1 MKFQGKL
8 RDISI
13 DYQTK
18 KPIISFLVSSN
29 INSLEEIEN
38 ENTLD
43 IEAIKPKRKRS
54 LNANNYCW
62 KLITEI
68 GNKLRLSKE
77 EVYLKMLKEYGQSE
91 MVSVLSEINVTGYF
105 NYFDIAGT
113 SILNGKEFTHY
124 KIYKGSSEYD
134 TKEMSI
140 FIDGIVQEAQE
151 LGIVTDTPEQI
162 KMYKENWR
170 NK

>member
-1 MKFQGKL
+1 MNFKGRVK
-8 RDISI
+8 DISI

-18 KPIISFLVSSN
+18 QPIISFLVSSN

-38 ENTLD
+38 EPVLEIDAN
-43 IEAIKPKRKRS
+43 KPKRKRS

-68 GNKLRLSKE
+68 GNKMRLGKD

-91 MVSVLSEINVTGYF
+91 MISVLSEIDIKGYF
-105 NYFDIAGT
+105 NYYDVAGT
-113 SILNGKEFTHY
+113 SRLNGKDFTHY

-140 FIDGIVQEAQE
+140 FIDGIVQEAKE
-151 LGIVTDTPEQI
+151 LGIVTETPEQI
-162 KMYKENWR
+162 KMYKECW
-170 NK
+170 KVE

>member
-1 MKFQGKL
+1 MKMQGTLKDL
-8 RDISI
+8 SRDYSSG
-13 DYQTK
+13 
-18 KPIISFLVSSN
+18 KPIISFLLNSN
-29 INSLEEIEN
+29 INSLEDIEN
-38 ENTLD
+38 APVLD
-43 IEAIKPKRKRS
+43 IEAKKHRNKRS

-68 GNKLRLSKE
+68 GDKLRLSKE

-170 NK
+170 

>member
-1 MKFQGKL
+1 MIFKGRVK
-8 RDISI
+8 DISI

-18 KPIISFLVSSN
+18 QPIISFLVSSN
-29 INSLEEIEN
+29 ISSLEEIEN
-38 ENTLD
+38 EPVLEIDAN
-43 IEAIKPKRKRS
+43 KPKKKRS

-68 GNKLRLSKE
+68 GNKMRLGKD
-77 EVYLKMLKEYGQSE
+77 EVYLQMLKEYGQSE

-162 KMYKENWR
+162 KMYKECW
-170 NK
+170 KS

>member
-1 MKFQGKL
+1 MKMQGTLKDL
-8 RDISI
+8 SRDYSSG
-13 DYQTK
+13 
-18 KPIISFLVSSN
+18 KPIISFLLNSN
-29 INSLEEIEN
+29 INSLEDIEN
-38 ENTLD
+38 APVLD
-43 IEAIKPKRKRS
+43 IEAKKHRNKRS

-68 GNKLRLSKE
+68 GDKLRLSKE

>member
-1 MKFQGKL
+1 MNFKGRVK
-8 RDISI
+8 DISI

-18 KPIISFLVSSN
+18 QPIISFLVSSN

-38 ENTLD
+38 EPVLEIDAN
-43 IEAIKPKRKRS
+43 KPKRKRS

-68 GNKLRLSKE
+68 GNKMRLGKD

-91 MVSVLSEINVTGYF
+91 MISVLSEIDIKGYF
-105 NYFDIAGT
+105 NYYDVAGT
-113 SILNGKEFTHY
+113 SRLNGKDFTHY

-140 FIDGIVQEAQE
+140 FIDGIVQEAKE
-151 LGIVTDTPEQI
+151 LGICTETPEQI
-162 KMYKENWR
+162 KMYKECW
-170 NK
+170 KIE